1 MEVQVN
7 PLSREILGDIAGW
20 QRMLDRHGE
29 LFTELASGSRIGL
42 LAREETGFAP
52 GRQPVGW
59 RNARFGGA
67 GALLLVW
74 EATEGRMR
82 ARNER
87 IAGFADAHAD
97 FLLLADGP
105 SLAEAHAALETDAL
119 ARLKRRIRRGD
130 IMLCTFRTRA
140 QLADAGYEDFLDSL
154 GLAFMGACR

>member
-1 MEVQVN
+1 VN
-7 PLSREILGDIAGW
+7 PGSHEILADVAGW

-29 LFTELASGSRIGL
+29 LFTELAPGARIGL
-42 LAREETGFAP
+42 LAREATGFAP

-59 RNARFGGA
+59 RDARFAGD

-74 EATEGRMR
+74 QAADGRML

-87 IAGFADAHAD
+87 VAGFADAHAD
-97 FLLLADGP
+97 FLLLADAA
-105 SLAEAHAALETDAL
+105 SLAEAHAALEGDAL
-119 ARLKRRIRRGD
+119 GRLKRRIRRGD

-140 QLADAGYEDFLDSL
+140 QLADSGYEDFLDSL